1 MKDRLKKLRKE
12 IGLKQREIAERIG
25 VSTGTVGQWE
35 SGVALPGDA
44 RIYKICKELNVR
56 EEWLREGKG
65 EMFAPKEEPSEEEQR
80 EAQKQFIIDVF
91 KRLTEEQQDIV
102 LDTLRTLAAEYQ
114 KNGVVKTQTNNG
126 TILGDMTQN

>member
-65 EMFAPKEEPSEEEQR
+65 EMFAPKEEPSEEEKR
-80 EAQKQFIIDVF
+80 ESQKQFVIDVF
-91 KRLTEEQQDIV
+91 KRLKPEQQDVILDV
-102 LDTLRTLAAEYQ
+102 LRDLVAEYQ
-114 KNGVVKTQTNNG
+114 KNGSSKRKRTTG
-126 TILGDMTQN
+126 RF

>member
-44 RIYKICKELNVR
+44 RIYKICKEFNVR
-56 EEWLREGKG
+56 EQWLRKGEG
-65 EMFAPKEEPSEEEQR
+65 EMFEPVPEPTGEEKR
-80 EAQKQFIIDVF
+80 EAQKQFLIDVF
-91 KRLTEEQQDIV
+91 TSLKPEQQDFI
-102 LDTLRTLAAEYQ
+102 LETLQSWAARTNKAQ
-114 KNGVVKTQTNNG
+114 VVKTQTNNG